1 MEISPFIN
9 NAALL
14 LALSVLSTYLRYRW
28 FKEFRV
34 KELVLGAL
42 YGLVTIIAMLMPMT
56 LTPGVFFDGRS
67 IILGLAGLFE
77 SPLAVIVAVVMG
89 SAYRIYLGGAGT
101 FTGVGSIIISA
112 GMGMIFKRLVER
124 KKIQLNPWTLL
135 VLGFGIHAV
144 LLLWFFTLPLD
155 LALKIIR
162 SISVP
167 YLIVFSITTMLMGLF
182 ILSQQ
187 QRISVERRLAES
199 EKKYRELVDMMLE
212 GIWMADKDGI
222 TTFVNPA
229 IAAMLGYEPQ
239 EMIGQ
244 HVQKFHRKSLQKKVD
259 QNFARRKQ
267 GFKDKYDIEYLRKD
281 GTTLLASV
289 ATTPVYDEKG
299 EFSGA
304 LAAIQDI
311 TERKTAER
319 QLARQAKHLEEI
331 VEERTQDLREAQ
343 SQLIKAEKMITLGE
357 LAGSVGH
364 ELRNPLAVIR
374 NSVYLLKSASTDET
388 KRGEYINLIEQET
401 VNASRIITDL
411 LDYSHIQPLKPIAC
425 DAVDIVNEVLERN
438 KPPENVS
445 VSIQVPR
452 DLPKI
457 LVNPQQI
464 GQIMANLVCNAYE
477 AMPQGGS
484 LEISG
489 ESKEERMEIN
499 IKDTG
504 KGISKK
510 ELAKIFEPLFTT
522 KPRGIGLG
530 LAISRRLADLNR
542 AEIQVNS
549 KTGEGT
555 IFTLSLPTSEDR

>member
-1 MEISPFIN
+1 MDPSPFIN

-34 KELVLGAL
+34 KELVLGVL
-42 YGLVTIIAMLMPMT
+42 YGLFTVIAMSMPMT

-77 SPLAVIVAVVMG
+77 SPVVVIVAAVMG
-89 SAYRIYLGGAGT
+89 SAYRIYLGGTGT

-112 GMGMIFKRLVER
+112 GMGVVFKRLVER
-124 KKIQLNPWTLL
+124 KKITLNPWTLL
-135 VLGFGIHAV
+135 AFGFSIHAV
-144 LLLWFFTLPLD
+144 LLLWFFTFPRD
-155 LALKIIR
+155 LALKIIQ
-162 SISVP
+162 SIAVP
-167 YLIVFSITTMLMGLF
+167 YLVVFTVTTMLMGLF

-187 QRISVERRLAES
+187 QRIIIESQLAVS
-199 EKKYRELVDMMLE
+199 EKKYRELVDTMLE

-229 IAAMLGYEPQ
+229 IAAMLGYAPQ

-244 HVQKFHRKSLQKKVD
+244 HVNKYIKKSLQKKLEK
-259 QNFARRKQ
+259 NFARRKL
-267 GFKDKYDIEYLRKD
+267 GFKDKYDFEYMRKD
-281 GTTLLASV
+281 GSTLQASV
-289 ATTPVYDEKG
+289 ATAPVFDEKG

-304 LAAIQDI
+304 LAAIEDI

-319 QLARQAKHLEEI
+319 QLARQAKYLEDL

-343 SQLIKAEKMITLGE
+343 TQLIKAEKMITLGE

-374 NSVYLLKSASTDET
+374 NSVYLLKSASTDEA
-388 KRGEYINLIEQET
+388 KRREYINLIEEET

-425 DAVDIVNEVLERN
+425 YAADIVDEVLERN
-438 KPPENVS
+438 NPPEYVRVS
-445 VSIQVPR
+445 VQVSR

-484 LEISG
+484 LDISG
-489 ESKEERMEIN
+489 ESKEGHIEIN

-504 KGISKK
+504 KGIPKK

-530 LAISRRLADLNR
+530 LAISRRLADLNHS
-542 AEIQVNS
+542 EIQVQS
-549 KTGEGT
+549 RIGEGSV
-555 IFTLSLPTSEDR
+555 FTLILPISQGR

>member
-1 MEISPFIN
+1 METSPFVN

-14 LALSVLSTYLRYRW
+14 LALSILSSYLRYRW

-42 YGLVTIIAMLMPMT
+42 YGLFTVVAMLMPMT

-67 IILGLAGLFE
+67 IILGLGGLFE
-77 SPLAVIVAVVMG
+77 SPLVVMVAAVMG

-112 GMGMIFKRLVER
+112 GMGMLFRRMVER
-124 KKIQLNPWTLL
+124 KKIHLNPWTLFTF
-135 VLGFGIHAV
+135 GFSIHASLV
-144 LLLWFFTLPLD
+144 LWFFTFPLE
-155 LALKIIR
+155 LALKVIQ
-162 SISVP
+162 SIAVP
-167 YLIVFSITTMLMGLF
+167 YLVVFSITTMLMGLF
-182 ILSQQ
+182 TLSQQ
-187 QRISVERRLAES
+187 QRISIEHQLAES
-199 EKKYRELVDMMLE
+199 EKKYRQLVDLMLE
-212 GIWMADKDGI
+212 GLWMSDNDGI
-222 TTFVNPA
+222 TAFVNPA

-244 HVQKFHRKSLQKKVD
+244 PVQKFIKKSLWKKLEK
-259 QNFARRKQ
+259 NFARRKQ
-267 GFKDKYDIEYLRKD
+267 GFKDKYDFEYLRKD
-281 GTTLLASV
+281 GTTLLAAV
-289 ATTPVYDEKG
+289 ATTPVFDEKG

-311 TERKTAER
+311 TERQTAER
-319 QLARQAKHLEEI
+319 QLARQAKHLEEM

-343 SQLIKAEKMITLGE
+343 EQLIKAEKMVTLGE

-374 NSVYLLKSASTDET
+374 NLVYLLKTASTDKT
-388 KRGEYINLIEQET
+388 KHNEYIDLIEQET

-411 LDYSHIQPLKPIAC
+411 LDYSHIQPLKPLAC
-425 DAVDIVNEVLERN
+425 DAADIVNDVLERN

-445 VSIQVPR
+445 VRVDVPR

-457 LVNPQQI
+457 RVNPQQI
-464 GQIMANLVCNAYE
+464 GQIMANLVLNAYE

-484 LEISG
+484 LDISAASNEG
-489 ESKEERMEIN
+489 RIAIN
-499 IKDTG
+499 LKDTG

-510 ELAKIFEPLFTT
+510 ELVKIFEPLFTT

-530 LAISRRLADLNR
+530 LAISRRLADLNH
-542 AEIQVNS
+542 AEIQVHS
-549 KTGEGT
+549 RIKGGT
-555 IFTLSLPTSEDR
+555 VFTLILPTSLER